1 MFEFQ
6 NITEQHMD
14 ILKEIG
20 NIGSGH
26 AVTALASMLNK
37 RVNMKVPKINILPFK
52 DISNMMRGAEN
63 LVVGILLK
71 LKGDIKGDIMF
82 LIEYD
87 AARTLINMLIGSSH
101 QEEDNFSEFE
111 ISALKEIGN
120 IMASSY
126 ISALSM
132 MTGYKI
138 TPSIPYIA
146 IDMAGAIISVP
157 AIEFGKIG
165 DAVMYIETEFS
176 EGTRRV
182 WGDFFLM
189 LQTES
194 FGKLM
199 NTLGVDTY

>member
-1 MFEFQ
+1 MFDFQ
-6 NITEQHMD
+6 NFTDQHID
-14 ILKEIG
+14 VLKEIG

-26 AVTALASMLNK
+26 AVTALANMLNK
-37 RVNMKVPKINILPFK
+37 RINMKVPKITILPFK

-71 LKGDIKGDIMF
+71 IKGDLKGDIMF

-87 AARTLINMLIGSSH
+87 AARTLINMLVGSST
-101 QEEDNFSEFE
+101 QEKAEFSEFE

-176 EGTRRV
+176 EGARRV

-189 LQTES
+189 LQTDS
-194 FGKLM
+194 FEKLM
-199 NTLGVDTY
+199 NTLGVAN